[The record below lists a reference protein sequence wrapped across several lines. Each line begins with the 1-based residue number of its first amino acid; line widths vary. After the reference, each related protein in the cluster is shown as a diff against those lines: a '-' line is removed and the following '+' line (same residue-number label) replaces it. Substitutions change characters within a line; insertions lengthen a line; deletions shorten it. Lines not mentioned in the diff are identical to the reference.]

1 MTRHPLP
8 IGARVSH
15 INQQWARSLPD
26 GTATVIDR
34 KGPWPD
40 GSWEYHV
47 RAARDFSRQPGPDNP
62 ESRTTWWPSWATT
75 PSLTKEKPVNNTT
88 SNSESEDGEQE
99 ILSLHRLLARAIAAV
114 DNNVEEAFVVFGLP
128 SLWSLTSPEVRRQVL
143 LLAAWE
149 ARSATAAELESPTSA
164 GQYAWAFTQ
173 YASSWAEQH
182 PDGDAEGFCAGPHS
196 ARHAAS
202 SLAFDRDDLL
212 VSLETALLL
221 CSRAEAPEES

>member
-1 MTRHPLP
+1 MASSRFAL
-8 IGARVSH
+8 
-15 INQQWARSLPD
+15 RSAP
-26 GTATVIDR
+26 ATVIDR

-40 GSWEYHV
+40 GSWEYQV
-47 RAARDFSRQPGPDNP
+47 RAACNFSRRPGPDNP

-75 PSLTKEKPVNNTT
+75 PSPTNEEPVNDNI

-99 ILSLHRLLARAIAAV
+99 ILSLHRLLARAITAV
-114 DNNVEEAFVVFGLP
+114 DNNMEEAFVVFGLP
-128 SLWSLTSPEVRRQVL
+128 SLWSLTRPEVRRQVL

-149 ARSATAAELESPTSA
+149 ARSATAAELESPSSA

-182 PDGDAEGFCAGPHS
+182 PDGNANAFCAGPHS

-202 SLAFDRDDLL
+202 SLAFDRDDFL

-221 CSRAEAPEES
+221 CSRAAAPEES

>member
-1 MTRHPLP
+1 MTGHPLP
-8 IGARVSH
+8 IGTRVSH

-26 GTATVIDR
+26 GTATVIGR
-34 KGPWPD
+34 EGPWPD
-40 GSWEYHV
+40 GSWEYQVH
-47 RAARDFSRQPGPDNP
+47 AARDFSRQPGPDNP
-62 ESRTTWWPSWATT
+62 ESRTTGWPSWATT
-75 PSLTKEKPVNNTT
+75 PSLTKEKPVKDNI

-99 ILSLHRLLARAIAAV
+99 ILSLYRLLAQAIAAV
-114 DNNVEEAFVVFGLP
+114 DNNMEEALVVFGLP

-182 PDGDAEGFCAGPHS
+182 PDGDAEAFCAGPHS

-202 SLAFDRDDLL
+202 SLAFDRDDFL

-221 CSRAEAPEES
+221 CSRAKTPEAS

>member
-1 MTRHPLP
+1 MTAHPLP
-8 IGARVSH
+8 IGTRVSH
-15 INQQWARSLPD
+15 LNQQWARSLPG
-26 GTATVIDR
+26 GTATVLDR
-34 KGPWPD
+34 EGPWPD
-40 GSWEYHV
+40 GSWEYQV

-62 ESRTTWWPSWATT
+62 ESRTTWWPSWVTT
-75 PSLTKEKPVNNTT
+75 PSPTKEKSVNDNI
-88 SNSESEDGEQE
+88 SNSETEDSEQE
-99 ILSLHRLLARAIAAV
+99 ICSLHRLLARAIAAV
-114 DNNVEEAFVVFGLP
+114 DNDTEEAFVAFGLP
-128 SLWSLTSPEVRRQVL
+128 NLWSLTRPEVRRQVL

-149 ARSATAAELESPTSA
+149 ARTATAAELESPTSA

-196 ARHAAS
+196 ARHVAS

-221 CSRAEAPEES
+221 CSRAAAPEES

>member
-1 MTRHPLP
+1 M
-8 IGARVSH
+8 SH

-40 GSWEYHV
+40 GSWEYQV
-47 RAARDFSRQPGPDNP
+47 LAACDFARRSGPDNP
-62 ESRTTWWPSWATT
+62 ESRTAWWPSWAAT
-75 PSLTKEKPVNNTT
+75 PSPTKEISVND
-88 SNSESEDGEQE
+88 SIRNSETEDAEPE
-99 ILSLHRLLARAIAAV
+99 IVSLHRLLARAIAAV
-114 DNNVEEAFVVFGLP
+114 DNNVQEAFVVFGLP
-128 SLWSLTSPEVRRQVL
+128 SLWSLTRPEVRRQVL

-149 ARSATAAELESPTSA
+149 ARSATAAELGSPTSA

-202 SLAFDRDDLL
+202 SLAFERDDLL

-221 CSRAEAPEES
+221 CSRAAAPEES

>member
-1 MTRHPLP
+1 M
-8 IGARVSH
+8 
-15 INQQWARSLPD
+15 
-26 GTATVIDR
+26 
-34 KGPWPD
+34 
-40 GSWEYHV
+40 
-47 RAARDFSRQPGPDNP
+47 RAACDFSRQPGPDNP

-75 PSLTKEKPVNNTT
+75 PSLTKEKPVNTT
-88 SNSESEDGEQE
+88 SNSETEDGEE
-99 ILSLHRLLARAIAAV
+99 IRSLHRLLARAITAV

-128 SLWSLTSPEVRRQVL
+128 SLWSLTRPEVRRQML

-221 CSRAEAPEES
+221 CSRAETPEES